1 MTELKNKLENIG
13 IKVTIDS
20 DRNMIGIYDGDPFYP
35 SRVVLFE
42 SKFLDDF
49 LYGEFIHRDY
59 VNDALLLK
67 KGFELYKKKYKEQ
80 KELLV
85 KIFFV

>member
-20 DRNMIGIYDGDPFYP
+20 DRNIDPLYGDPFYP

-42 SKFLDDF
+42 SKLLDDF
-49 LYGEFIHRDY
+49 LYGEFFHRDY
-59 VNDALLLK
+59 VNDDLLLK

-85 KIFFV
+85 KMFFV